1 MPTLPS
7 WMQYFYVIL
16 CQPSHLANIGAVAR
30 AMKTMGIDQ
39 LRIVRPNLIATLA
52 TPNPPHF
59 DCVHPHD
66 FRLPEVSLALASG
79 AKDILVKTQFFASL
93 SEAIAPMHL
102 SYALTSRK
110 REIAPSLQTPAQA
123 MPEAINAAQQ
133 QQLVAFVFGSET
145 FGLNIQD
152 ITLCNR
158 LLTICGN
165 PNYFSLN
172 LAQAVQVVGYELFN
186 QLYQTPS
193 FSVNR
198 PQLASR
204 AAVIGLCQHWE
215 QVMSEIGFFKQRN
228 RTRLVR
234 RMLRWLDKSQPEKE
248 EIDILRGFLSTVE
261 KKINHPS

>member
-16 CQPSHLANIGAVAR
+16 CQPSHPANIGAVAR
-30 AMKTMGIDQ
+30 AMKTMGIHQ
-39 LRIVRPNLIATLA
+39 LRVVRPNLIATLA

-59 DCVHPHD
+59 DCAHPHN
-66 FRLPEVSLALASG
+66 FSVPEESFTLASA
-79 AKDILVKTQFFASL
+79 AKDILEKTRFFASL

-110 REIAPSLQTPAQA
+110 RGIAPSLQTPAQA

-145 FGLNIQD
+145 FGLSIQD

-158 LLTICGN
+158 LITIHGN

-172 LAQAVQVVGYELFN
+172 LAQAVQVVGYELFS
-186 QLYQTPS
+186 QLYQTLS
-193 FSVNR
+193 FSSNR

-204 AAVIGLCQHWE
+204 EAVIGLCQHWE
-215 QVMSEIGFFKQRN
+215 QVMSDIGFFKQRSQ
-228 RTRLVR
+228 TRLVR
-234 RMLRWLDKSQPEKE
+234 RMLRWLNKSQLEKE

-261 KKINHPS
+261 KKINH

>member
-1 MPTLPS
+1 MSTLPS

-16 CQPSHLANIGAVAR
+16 CQPSHPANIGAVAR
-30 AMKTMGIDQ
+30 AMKTMGIYQ

-52 TPNPPHF
+52 TPTPPHF
-59 DCVHPHD
+59 DCAYPQD
-66 FRLPEVSLALASG
+66 FRLPEESFVLASG
-79 AKDILVKTQFFASL
+79 AKDILEKTQFFASL

-133 QQLVAFVFGSET
+133 RQLVAFVFGSET
-145 FGLNIQD
+145 FGLSIQD

-158 LLTICGN
+158 LITICGN

-172 LAQAVQVVGYELFN
+172 LAQAVQVIGYELFN
-186 QLYQTPS
+186 QLNPIPY
-193 FSVNR
+193 FSDNR
-198 PQLASR
+198 RDLASR
-204 AAVIGLCQHWE
+204 EAVISLCQHWE
-215 QVMSEIGFFKQRN
+215 QVMLEIGFFKKRN
-228 RTRLVR
+228 QTRLIR
-234 RMLRWLDKSQPEKE
+234 RFMHWLDKSQAEKE
-248 EIDILRGFLSTVE
+248 EIDILHGFLSTVE